1 MQTQEKLIAAVRE
14 KMAGNSDAAIA
25 KALGLS
31 PQRWNNY
38 TQRNR
43 AMNDDA
49 VIGCAVLLDLEPAR
63 MVAAHRADL
72 SQTPRERNFWRR
84 IGAAAVL
91 AGVSSA
97 ALPCPA
103 PMAANAYTAT
113 VAGIIESINRRGSDV
128 YYVKCAAKILRFF
141 ALFCVHLFHATSRTH
156 GRGATFR
163 RALAHRKRAQSDHI
177 QQQAPMRAMLGP
189 ATRARFGRVPRRS
202 TTAQD
207 RRTRHALRRQNG

>member
-14 KMAGNSDAAIA
+14 KMAGSSDAAIA

-63 MVAAHRADL
+63 IVAAHRADL

-103 PMAANAYTAT
+103 PVAANAYTAT
-113 VAGIIESINRRGSDV
+113 VPGMLEGINSRGSGV

-141 ALFCVHLFHATSRTH
+141 VLFFAHLFHATSRTH
-156 GRGATFR
+156 GKDATSR
-163 RALAHRKRAQSDHI
+163 HALAHRKRARSGHI
-177 QQQAPMRAMLGP
+177 QQQAPMRVMLGR
-189 ATRARFGRVPRRS
+189 ATRARFGRVRQQS
-202 TTAQD
+202 KTSQHQ
-207 RRTRHALRRQNG
+207 RTRQTLRL